1 MEVIRE
7 GRTKQI
13 NETSQVKFNLQ
24 HKMQGDIFSSVK
36 LNMKLLQILLAHAVF
51 IIFCFKFISIFF
63 KRGIYAYECVASCQ
77 FLWFSGLVDCEISN
91 R

>member
-63 KRGIYAYECVASCQ
+63 KRYMVYMHMSVWLPAAVS
-77 FLWFSGLVDCEISN
+77 LV
-91 R
+91 